1 MIKVEKND
9 LPKIFPM
16 FERIYDT
23 VMLSCLQG
31 HMGEV
36 FVDNIE
42 NPNGAILYCG
52 SFVFIE
58 GKKIEDELIEYIKVI
73 LDSSGLDS
81 LLIISKVDDIGELL
95 EKVPG
100 TKLSKTLR
108 HAIEK
113 KDEEFDLEKLQSIV
127 NSLPPQY
134 QVQRINE
141 ELYYECKKD
150 EWTLDFIS
158 NFDSAK
164 NFLDRG
170 IGFVILH
177 NGKIISGASSYTIYD
192 EGIEIEIA
200 TNKDYRRMGLAQVVG
215 AALILECR
223 KLGLYPSWDAANM
236 ASVQLATKLGYRYL
250 GPYDTYCIEHI

>member
-1 MIKVEKND
+1 MIEVNKND
-9 LPKIFPM
+9 LPKIVPM

-31 HMGEV
+31 HMGHV

-58 GKKIEDELIEYIKVI
+58 GKEIDDELIEYVKVL
-73 LDSSGLDS
+73 LDKSGLDT
-81 LLIISKVDDIGELL
+81 LLIISKIDNIGELL
-95 EKVPG
+95 EKVHG
-100 TKLSKTLR
+100 SKISKTLR
-108 HAIEK
+108 CAIEK
-113 KDEEFDLEKLQSIV
+113 KEDEFDFDKLQSIV

-134 QVQRINE
+134 QLQRINE
-141 ELYYECKKD
+141 DLYYECKKD
-150 EWTLDFIS
+150 EWTLDFVS

-164 NFLDRG
+164 DFLERG

-192 EGIEIEIA
+192 EGIEIEIG
-200 TNKDYRRMGLAQVVG
+200 TSKDYRRMGLAQVVG

-223 KLGLYPSWDAANM
+223 KIGRYPSWDAANSD
-236 ASVQLATKLGYRYL
+236 SVQLATKLGYRSL
-250 GPYDTYCIEHI
+250 GPYDTYCIKK